1 MATAAAG
8 AAGSAADGAPAL
20 RYAYNTNGLTHH
32 GLDDLLGMLAENGYD
47 GVALTL
53 DHGRANPF
61 APGAEDELARIGAR
75 LRELGLA
82 CVIETGAFFL
92 LDPRAKH
99 QPTFVSPD
107 PERRAVRADFL
118 RRAVRVAQSLQAEA
132 VPFFAGVPGVSIDG
146 AKAWDWLVEGVE
158 AVLPEARDRGVA
170 LAIEPEPLH
179 VVEDAHDYLR
189 LQAQVP
195 ELGVALDTGHCQVTG
210 PPWPVESVDLVGPH
224 LRAAS
229 VSGMRTGVHEHL
241 PFDEGDLDLPAVLA
255 ALRRV
260 GYTGLVSAELS
271 SSAGSADV
279 LVPRAIEHLRDAEAR
294 ASAPALSAAVG

>member
-1 MATAAAG
+1 M
-8 AAGSAADGAPAL
+8 SAL

-32 GLDDLLGMLAENGYD
+32 GLDDLLVLLAENGYD

-61 APGAEDELARIGAR
+61 APGAEEELGRIGRR
-75 LRELGLA
+75 LRELRLA

-99 QPTFVSPD
+99 QPTLVSPD
-107 PERRAVRADFL
+107 AERRAVRVDFL
-118 RRAVRVAQSLQAEA
+118 RRAVRVAETLGAEA
-132 VPFFAGVPGVSIDG
+132 VPFFAGEAPPGTD
-146 AKAWDWLVEGVE
+146 AAAAWDQLVEGI
-158 AVLPEARDRGVA
+158 AQMLPEARDRGVA

-179 VVEDAHDYLR
+179 VVEDAVSYLR
-189 LQAQVP
+189 LQA
-195 ELGVALDTGHCQVTG
+195 ELPDLGIALDTGHAQVTG
-210 PPWPVESVDLVGPH
+210 PPWPVEQVGLVAPH

-255 ALRRV
+255 ALRGA
-260 GYTGLVSAELS
+260 GYRNLVSAELS
-271 SSAGSADV
+271 SSAGLADV
-279 LVPRAIEHLRDAEAR
+279 LVPRVIRELRAAETEAT
-294 ASAPALSAAVG
+294 SAPIVLPATVTVPSGAVG